1 MDKNVYIV
9 GFMGTGKTTVGK
21 LLAKRLNRK
30 FIEMD
35 EEIEKRENKKIVDI
49 FSSYGES
56 YFRKVEK
63 EVLKEIAGRNNLVV
77 SCGGGIVIDR
87 ENLQIL
93 KTTGIPICLE
103 ASVEVIY
110 ERTKNYTHRPLLN
123 VADPKKKIEELL
135 VYRAPFY
142 QQISLRV
149 DTSGLNPSQVVD
161 KIMEILKD
169 DKKITSST

>member
-1 MDKNVYIV
+1 MDKNIYIV

-21 LLAKRLNRK
+21 LLAKRLNRE

-35 EEIEKRENKKIVDI
+35 EEIEKKENKKIVDI
-49 FSSYGES
+49 FSLYGES
-56 YFRKVEK
+56 YFRKVVK
-63 EVLKEIAGRNNLVV
+63 EVLKEIAERKNLVV

-93 KTTGIPICLE
+93 KATGIPVCLE

-110 ERTKNYTHRPLLN
+110 ERTKRHTHRPLLN
-123 VADPKKKIEELL
+123 VADPRKKIEELL
-135 VYRAPFY
+135 AYRSSFY
-142 QQISLRV
+142 HQVPLRV

-169 DKKITSST
+169 DKKITPSA